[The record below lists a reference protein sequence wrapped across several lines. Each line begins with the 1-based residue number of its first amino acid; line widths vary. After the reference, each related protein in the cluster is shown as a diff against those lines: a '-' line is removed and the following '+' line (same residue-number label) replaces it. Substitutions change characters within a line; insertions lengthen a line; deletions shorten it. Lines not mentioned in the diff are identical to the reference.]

1 MAPFL
6 ALPKKQ
12 VPRAQVI
19 FVVQAGRKF
28 RLFSLTMQRYK
39 KFKALPNYSSKK
51 ARKKARILKIVC
63 PTATRYSATVKKT
76 TIPAWR
82 NTIIFIYI

>member
-6 ALPKKQ
+6 ALPKKHM
-12 VPRAQVI
+12 PRAQVK

-28 RLFSLTMQRYK
+28 RLFSLTLQRYK
-39 KFKALPNYSSKK
+39 KIQSASKLF
-51 ARKKARILKIVC
+51 RKKSTQKSTHPEIVC

-76 TIPAWR
+76 TIQYGEIP
-82 NTIIFIYI
+82 